1 MMRSILGGKQSAA
14 KGAARPPA
22 AVEVS
27 AEGIVAASLPSKG
40 ASAVVAF
47 EPLPAGAIVPG
58 IGNQN
63 LLQPDAVAAA
73 IRKALDRV
81 APRKRDVT
89 LIIPDTAI
97 RVFVL
102 DFDSLPSK
110 PADVLSVLRFRL
122 RKTVPFD
129 VEHAGISYQVLAG
142 SENEKRV
149 LTAILPANILAEYE
163 AVVRAAGYEPGA
175 VMPSSLAGM
184 AALDSEGPVLAAFLQ
199 STSMTTVIAHGQD
212 VLLYRTLELPEEP
225 ATQLTEVQRDVGV
238 AVVYFEDRLATRP
251 RRLHFAGRDPAQQ
264 FSTMIR
270 EFGLEVVELA
280 EPLKTGP
287 ATAAGT
293 ASLAGVMGALA
304 EGI

>member
-14 KGAARPPA
+14 KVAARPPA
-22 AVEVS
+22 AVEIS
-27 AEGIVAASLPSKG
+27 AEGIVAASLPGKG
-40 ASAVVAF
+40 EAPSVAF
-47 EPLPAGAIVPG
+47 EPLPTGTIAPG

-63 LLQPDAVAAA
+63 LPQPEAVAAA

-89 LIIPDTAI
+89 LIIPDTAV

-122 RKTVPFD
+122 RKMVPFD

-163 AVVRAAGYEPGA
+163 AVVGSAGYEPGA

-184 AALDSEGPVLAAFLQ
+184 AALGSEGPVLAAFLQ
-199 STSMTTVIAHGQD
+199 STSMTTVIAHGQN

-251 RRLHFAGRDPAQQ
+251 RRLHFAGRARAQQ
-264 FSTMIR
+264 FSAMIK

-287 ATAAGT
+287 ATVPGT

>member
-184 AALDSEGPVLAAFLQ
+184 AALDSGGPVLAAFLQ

-251 RRLHFAGRDPAQQ
+251 RRLHFAGRGPAQQ

-293 ASLAGVMGALA
+293 ASLAGVIGALA